1 MPGDARTKGQR
12 WSSYVFVRGKEIASS
27 KETFILSSLW
37 QAKRGKRDIHVRSSM
52 QSFLCLLIL
61 MSGDIESCPGPY
73 SRDIP
78 ALKQLLKQRGLAVFH
93 QNVRGLFSNIN
104 LVSEL
109 FQSFSGIDILT
120 LSETHIRKDSE
131 NNGLYDIPGYSFESR
146 PRNSGKGGG
155 VGAYISNK
163 VPWDRRE
170 DLEDKELEIMWIKVW
185 PSREHCKGI
194 LIAIIYRP
202 PDSSKYLRKDF
213 NARFNSL
220 LTKAAEECK
229 ETMILGDA
237 NINFRIEND
246 NKELKA
252 IFSVF
257 GLKQIIAKPTRISE
271 TTETLI
277 DVILTNNPSNIA
289 KHDVI
294 PTSIGDHDMP
304 GCVHKINNS
313 SFRPRVITCR
323 DYKMYNP
330 ENMKSDLQNVDWA
343 PFYNQINVN
352 EAWSM
357 MKSILQNV
365 FNHHAPRIF
374 KKVRGKPAPWLNSEV
389 KRLMNER
396 DKLLRKSR
404 RTKNQT
410 DISAY
415 KCMRNKVNTAVRK
428 AKSMY
433 HKDLLK
439 ENSRDPNKFWKTLES
454 IYPTKSSDK
463 QSPQSFEINGDKV
476 KDPSKIANAFCSF
489 FANIVTTLK
498 EKAFPLC
505 NFTWRNQPNLPTKT
519 VRKFMF
525 RKVSKQKV
533 ERELKSI
540 KRNKA
545 TGLDD
550 LPPGLIKDS
559 AESISAPLTHLIN
572 MSLMT
577 STFPADWKAAKI
589 IPTHKSGARSN
600 CDNYRPISV
609 LPILSKARQS
619 RYYLERHN
627 ELQNSKMGHSK
638 SQYLSQPQR

>member
-1 MPGDARTKGQR
+1 MKNDLLLDVKGDTDMSVVLKLTCTLLLVIINFQVKKI
-12 WSSYVFVRGKEIASS
+12 VFVGSDSIGLTIAGKEIASS

-37 QAKRGKRDIHVRSSM
+37 QAKRAKRDIHVRSSK
-52 QSFLCLLIL
+52 QSFPCLLIL

-78 ALKQLLKQRGLAVFH
+78 ALKQLLKQRGLEVFH
-93 QNVRGLFSNIN
+93 QN
-104 LVSEL
+104 
-109 FQSFSGIDILT
+109 
-120 LSETHIRKDSE
+120 KDSE

-163 VPWDRRE
+163 VPWVRRE
-170 DLEDKELEIMWIKVW
+170 ALEDKELEIMWIEVW
-185 PSREHCKGI
+185 PSRKYCKGI
-194 LIAIIYRP
+194 LIAIMYRP

-213 NARFNSL
+213 NARFNSI
-220 LTKAAEECK
+220 LTKAAEECI

-246 NKELKA
+246 NKKLKS

-277 DVILTNNPSNIA
+277 DVILTNYPSNIA
-289 KHDVI
+289 EHDVI

-304 GCVHKINNS
+304 GCVRKINNS
-313 SFRPRVITCR
+313 SFRPRLYTCQ
-323 DYKMYNP
+323 DYKNYNP

-352 EAWSM
+352 EAWLM
-357 MKSILQNV
+357 MKSILQNI

-374 KKVRGKPAPWLNSEV
+374 KKVRGKPAPWLNSE
-389 KRLMNER
+389 E
-396 DKLLRKSR
+396 
-404 RTKNQT
+404 
-410 DISAY
+410 
-415 KCMRNKVNTAVRK
+415 
-428 AKSMY
+428 
-433 HKDLLK
+433 
-439 ENSRDPNKFWKTLES
+439 
-454 IYPTKSSDK
+454 
-463 QSPQSFEINGDKV
+463 
-476 KDPSKIANAFCSF
+476 
-489 FANIVTTLK
+489 
-498 EKAFPLC
+498 
-505 NFTWRNQPNLPTKT
+505 
-519 VRKFMF
+519 
-525 RKVSKQKV
+525 V

-550 LPPGLIKDS
+550 LPPGLIKDL

-577 STFPADWKAAKI
+577 STFPADWKTAKI
-589 IPTHKSGARSN
+589 IPTHKSGARSS

-609 LPILSKARQS
+609 LPVLSKDQLVGAFFVDLSKAFDTIS
-619 RYYLERHN
+619 HAILLEKLAIHGIKDN
-627 ELQNSKMGHSK
+627 ELEWFNDYPFSRKAVVAFNGCISDEQNLLTGV
-638 SQYLSQPQR
+638 PQGSILGP